1 MNIRIKLIETAKPY
15 KGDRCVY
22 VCGIGG
28 GGGGGEGGV
37 EKYLNLPN
45 GPEIARFQR
54 LVCQDDI
61 YPRA

>member
-1 MNIRIKLIETAKPY
+1 MNIRIKLIETTKPY
-15 KGDRCVY
+15 KRDRCVY
-22 VCGIGG
+22 VCGV
-28 GGGGGEGGV
+28 GGGGEGV